1 MKWVECD
8 EEDIDKDDIYGNN
21 FDDIKCSFHGK
32 KF

>member
-1 MKWVECD
+1 MKWIESD
-8 EEDIDKDDIYGNN
+8 EEDIDKDDIDRYN